1 MTARTWF
8 GAAAAMAA
16 IIATVCP
23 AANARAATPEQRNAM
38 DHIAAVLAAEKSCA
52 GFRAN
57 LPLMVMLS
65 NRIGLKTTHP
75 GNRAYLAAQIRHYQN
90 EIAQGGAEATCA
102 QLYALYGPKGESAPN
117 LIRMK

>member
-8 GAAAAMAA
+8 SAAAMAA
-16 IIATVCP
+16 TIAIVWP

-75 GNRAYLAAQIRHYQN
+75 GNKAYLAAQIRHYQN